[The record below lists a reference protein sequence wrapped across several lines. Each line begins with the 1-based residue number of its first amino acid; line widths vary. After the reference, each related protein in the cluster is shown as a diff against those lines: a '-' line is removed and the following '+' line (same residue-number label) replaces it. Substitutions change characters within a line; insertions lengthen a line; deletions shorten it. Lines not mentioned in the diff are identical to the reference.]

1 MNSQKAKIGPGF
13 ETARPDPEN
22 ALPGSPKWSPGAFQK
37 CFCDPKMGD
46 AYAVSNPAVLIQRA
60 LVPKM
65 VARVDFDKTTLLTN
79 LDFLD
84 LGA

>member
-1 MNSQKAKIGPGF
+1 MNSQKAKIEPGF

-22 ALPGSPKWSPGAFQK
+22 ALPGSPKWSPGAFEK

>member
-13 ETARPDPEN
+13 DAARPGPEK
-22 ALPGSPKWSPGAFQK
+22 APPGSPKWSPGAFQK
-37 CFCDPKMGD
+37 CFGAPKMGD